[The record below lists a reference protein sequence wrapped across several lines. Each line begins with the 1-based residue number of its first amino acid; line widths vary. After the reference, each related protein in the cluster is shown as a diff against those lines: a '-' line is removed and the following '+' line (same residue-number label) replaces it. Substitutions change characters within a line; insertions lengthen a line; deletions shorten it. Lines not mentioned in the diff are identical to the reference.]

1 MKEDN
6 LGQILSKLAQ
16 KNLQVKLTVGFKDSC
31 GGYGWSPHFYVTIYK
46 TIEYCFNCRKNYNVN
61 YKDDYEYHHS
71 HKHEY
76 EQKCI
81 FTDLFF
87 DAESLCLQLNKILND
102 DL

>member
-1 MKEDN
+1 MEKDN
-6 LGQILSKLAQ
+6 LGELLSKLAH
-16 KNLQVKLTVGFKDSC
+16 KHLQIKIFVGYKDAC
-31 GGYGWSPHFYVTIYK
+31 GGYGWSPNFNVSVYK
-46 TIEYCFNCRKNYNVN
+46 TVEYCSNCRKNYKLD
-61 YKDDYEYHHS
+61 YKNDYDYHHS
-71 HKHEY
+71 HQHRY